1 MAGGVVCSMTHTS
14 KDGYMYEGVV
24 VCVLLTPPLVAWG
37 WAELLHDGE
46 RRYENLND
54 VRAEIQRETDRIA
67 GVNKARRTPLHV

>member
-1 MAGGVVCSMTHTS
+1 M
-14 KDGYMYEGVV
+14 
-24 VCVLLTPPLVAWG
+24 CVLLTHPLVAWG

-46 RRYENLND
+46 RRYENLSD